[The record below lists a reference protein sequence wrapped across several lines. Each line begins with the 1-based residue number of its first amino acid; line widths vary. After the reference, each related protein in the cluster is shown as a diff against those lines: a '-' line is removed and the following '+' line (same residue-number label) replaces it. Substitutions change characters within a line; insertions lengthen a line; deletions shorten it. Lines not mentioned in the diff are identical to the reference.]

1 MKETMKL
8 EERSLLTA
16 ENVPEQADS
25 PHGLQSPEELVDGV
39 VRTRAFS
46 FFRRRRGRCVSSK
59 TRRKQK
65 LLKKC
70 LLLLMHLRLLA
81 PCQVQN

>member
-1 MKETMKL
+1 MKL
-8 EERSLLTA
+8 EELSLLTA
-16 ENVPEQADS
+16 ENFPEQPDTGS
-25 PHGLQSPEELVDGV
+25 PHGLQSSEELVDGV

-46 FFRRRRGRCVSSK
+46 FFRRRRGRRVSSK
-59 TRRKQK
+59 RRRKQK